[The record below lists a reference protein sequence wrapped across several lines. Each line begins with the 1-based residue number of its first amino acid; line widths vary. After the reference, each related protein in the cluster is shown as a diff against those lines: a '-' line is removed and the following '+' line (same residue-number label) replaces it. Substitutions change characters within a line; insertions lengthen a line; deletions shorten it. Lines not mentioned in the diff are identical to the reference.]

1 MFDEDENDNFSV
13 DLTPLIDVI
22 FMLVIFFIMT
32 ASFDLPVLDL
42 QLPTAQSSGSVA
54 DNHRV
59 SVVVD
64 KDGNLKISG
73 QSVTFDEIASRLSES
88 DKSVLEVVIDSRAP
102 SGILV
107 RMADIARVNANGRLL
122 IVAPR
127 DNQNGKQAVGK

>member
-1 MFDEDENDNFSV
+1 MFDEDENDDFRV

-42 QLPTAQSSGSVA
+42 RLPKAQSSGAVS
-54 DNHRV
+54 DSHRV

-73 QSVTFDEIASRLSES
+73 HTASFDEIASRLSES
-88 DKSVLEVVIDSRAP
+88 DKSALEVVIDSRAP

-107 RMADIARVNANGRLL
+107 RMADLARVNANGRLL
-122 IVAPR
+122 IAAPKS
-127 DNQNGKQAVGK
+127 DQDGQDTVGK

>member
-1 MFDEDENDNFSV
+1 MFDEDENDDFRV

-42 QLPTAQSSGSVA
+42 QLPTAQSSGSVT

-122 IVAPR
+122 IVALR

>member
-54 DNHRV
+54 DNLRV